1 VEEEDIL
8 REHKK
13 QRNYII
19 DLYRLLIQ
27 ARDGMAYRKSV
38 KEINWCS
45 VFIVIVRRSL
55 GICGNC

>member
-1 VEEEDIL
+1 MRSLRVTLLVVVEEEVEEDIL

-38 KEINWCS
+38 K
-45 VFIVIVRRSL
+45 
-55 GICGNC
+55 

>member
-1 VEEEDIL
+1 LVVVEEEVEEDIL

-27 ARDGMAYRKSV
+27 GMV
-38 KEINWCS
+38 WHIE
-45 VFIVIVRRSL
+45 SL
-55 GICGNC
+55 